1 MIMWTCLCEALELN
15 QDENCLVVICIGLSF
30 SFCLLDSAS
39 DSSIGYVAAA
49 SRSAAK
55 KISSEISFVAY
66 VPAYSGS
73 YLDRRRNYI
82 TNVFM

>member
-1 MIMWTCLCEALELN
+1 MSCRQLYRSKP
-15 QDENCLVVICIGLSF
+15 LV
-30 SFCLLDSAS
+30 CLLDNAS

-66 VPAYSGS
+66 LPTAVV
-73 YLDRRRNYI
+73 I
-82 TNVFM
+82 